1 MTAKTKNKLLTKVLI
16 KNIIMKNFQKFKIRL
31 KNLNKI
37 LKLTMI
43 RIKKQ
48 KTIKNYSNKQI
59 SQILV

>member
-1 MTAKTKNKLLTKVLI
+1 MTAKIKNKLLIKVLI
-16 KNIIMKNFQKFKIRL
+16 KNIIMKNLQKFKIKL

-59 SQILV
+59 S

>member
-1 MTAKTKNKLLTKVLI
+1 MTAKTKNKLLIKVLI
-16 KNIIMKNFQKFKIRL
+16 KNIIMKNLQKFKIKL

-48 KTIKNYSNKQI
+48 KTIKNYSYKQI
-59 SQILV
+59 S

>member
-1 MTAKTKNKLLTKVLI
+1 MTAKTKNKLLIKVLI
-16 KNIIMKNFQKFKIRL
+16 KNIIMKNFQKFKIKL

-48 KTIKNYSNKQI
+48 KTIKNYSYKQI
-59 SQILV
+59 S